1 MADTS
6 VFAGLRESIPSVR
19 HYVSLNS
26 GGVAPTPQATF
37 DLQQSW
43 YDREAVMTTTNPDL
57 RAIYYE
63 ELAALRSEIAA
74 LLNADS
80 DEVALIR
87 AVSEAVSFV
96 AATLDLQR
104 GDRVI
109 LTDAEHPSGYLAWL
123 TLRDRLGLDL
133 VAVEADGDDD
143 AFVRDVDQAMTPNTR
158 AFCLSHVTTERGIV
172 LPVDRVSALARERGV
187 VTVVD
192 AAQSFGARP
201 TDMRQLGCDV
211 FTFPAFKWSMGPYGV
226 GAMYVRRD
234 AQERL
239 HPWGSG
245 AGAVS
250 QSSFP
255 PGEAHL
261 HDNAQRYEF
270 GARPYAL
277 YAAWRAS
284 IKILDDLG
292 PEAIQRRSAE
302 LAAEARGVFSDLP
315 GASIRT
321 PDQGSERSGIFTV
334 GLEGADGLALAD
346 HCLHAH
352 RILCRAA
359 DRHTAVRLSFH
370 AFNDASDIEAIA
382 NAFKD
387 FRA

>member
-1 MADTS
+1 MADAS
-6 VFAGLRESIPSVR
+6 GFAELREAIPAIR
-19 HYVSLNS
+19 HYVCLNS
-26 GGVAPTPQATF
+26 GGVAPTPQATL

-57 RAIYYE
+57 REIYYE
-63 ELAALRSEIAA
+63 ELAGLRGEIAV
-74 LLNADS
+74 LLNA
-80 DEVALIR
+80 EPGEIALIR

-96 AATLDLQR
+96 AAALELKR
-104 GDRVI
+104 GDRVL
-109 LTDAEHPSGYLAWL
+109 LTAAEHPSGYLAWL
-123 TLRDRLGLDL
+123 TLRDRLGLEL
-133 VAVEADGDDD
+133 VAIDADGDDD
-143 AFVRDVDQAMTPNTR
+143 AFLRDVEAAMTPNTR

-201 TDMRQLGCDV
+201 TDMQQLGCDV

-250 QSSFP
+250 LSSFP
-255 PGEAHL
+255 PGEAQL

-284 IKILDDLG
+284 IRILTDLG
-292 PEAIQRRSAE
+292 LEAVQQRSAE
-302 LAAEARGVFSDLP
+302 LAAEARAVFGDLP

-321 PDQGSERSGIFTV
+321 PEQGEARSGIFTV
-334 GLEGADGLALAD
+334 GLDGADGTALAD

-359 DRHTAVRLSFH
+359 DGKTAVRLSFH
-370 AFNDASDIEAIA
+370 AFNDPTDIQAA
-382 NAFKD
+382 VAAFED
-387 FRA
+387 YSG

>member
-1 MADTS
+1 MADPRA
-6 VFAGLRESIPSVR
+6 FAELRESIPAIR
-19 HYVSLNS
+19 HYVCLNS
-26 GGVAPTPQATF
+26 GGVAPTPQATL

-57 RAIYYE
+57 REIYYE
-63 ELAALRSEIAA
+63 ELAGLRGEIAE
-74 LLNADS
+74 LLNA
-80 DEVALIR
+80 EPGEIALIR

-96 AATLDLQR
+96 AAALELKR

-109 LTDAEHPSGYLAWL
+109 LTAAEHPSGYLAWL
-123 TLRDRLGLDL
+123 TLRDRLGLEL
-133 VAVEADGDDD
+133 VAIDADGDDD
-143 AFVRDVDQAMTPNTR
+143 AFLRDVEAAMTPNTR

-201 TDMRQLGCDV
+201 TDMQQLGCDV

-284 IKILDDLG
+284 IRILTDLG
-292 PEAIQRRSAE
+292 LEAVQQRSAE
-302 LAAEARGVFSDLP
+302 LAAEARAVFGDLP

-321 PDQGSERSGIFTV
+321 PEQGEARSGIFTV
-334 GLEGADGLALAD
+334 GLDGADGTALAD

-352 RILCRAA
+352 RVLCRAA
-359 DRHTAVRLSFH
+359 DGKTAVRLSFH
-370 AFNDASDIEAIA
+370 AFNDPTDIQAA
-382 NAFKD
+382 VAAFED
-387 FRA
+387 YSG